1 MSYQSYIQSVVTWP
15 QRFLVSLSMRETYYA
30 HGKAPEGMNFINI
43 FFISQNIDIWS
54 QSSAYDFSCSA
65 CVSSHFFAQ
74 RDRFCDARLFI
85 HVLIYKQIHQSR
97 ETCIVVNQVTS
108 GTFYL
113 MFWGWTQLRAT
124 VMKIC
129 LCSSTCLVLALAVLA
144 QGKAKGNC
152 KVFYC
157 RFSLF
162 ANKIQRQVL

>member
-15 QRFLVSLSMRETYYA
+15 QRSPTTKRLKEWILWLL
-30 HGKAPEGMNFINI
+30 GINI
-43 FFISQNIDIWS
+43 FLYLKILTFEVNISF
-54 QSSAYDFSCSA
+54 QSSAYDFSSSA

-113 MFWGWTQLRAT
+113 MFWGWTQVCAT

-144 QGKAKGNC
+144 QGKAKGSC
-152 KVFYC
+152 KVFGC
-157 RFSLF
+157 RLSLF
-162 ANKIQRQVL
+162 ANKMQRQVL